1 MVNWSRVSELIERAD
16 SEHCKALEIENVAEQ
31 EKKIMCKYKELK
43 KPNHWRIVLFLENKK
58 TILDFQER
66 EYNETTER
74 IKIKDRFTVPE
85 LSKELNMDKSLLRK
99 YLKEL
104 EKIGLINTC
113 KFKGQ
118 IEVIL

>member
-1 MVNWSRVSELIERAD
+1 
-16 SEHCKALEIENVAEQ
+16 
-31 EKKIMCKYKELK
+31 MCKYKELT

-58 TILDFQER
+58 TILRIQEKGQ
-66 EYNETTER
+66 NEILEKLTT
-74 IKIKDRFTVPE
+74 KDRFTVPE
-85 LSKELNMDKSLLRK
+85 LSKELNMAQSHIRK

-104 EKIGLINTC
+104 EDLGFINTC